1 MNKTARRILQ
11 GEMVMRIPRRTAKTK
26 WVVLA
31 LFVLIM
37 ATAAAGQRN
46 RSLKARVLM
55 PDGSPSQSVKVRL
68 EGSEGELI
76 RDSFTDSTGI
86 FEVSSLGTGIF
97 TIVVPTN
104 DRTYATTTE
113 RIEITRNSPDVVT
126 LTVYLNPKE
135 ESETRLKGGRHTV
148 SAREASTS
156 VPKKAREAYNRSVD
170 LSRRGQIEQA
180 IEELK
185 RAIALYPEYVHAYN
199 DLGVAYI
206 KLDLIDD
213 AIRALEKSITL
224 DPQAFNPR
232 LNLGIAN
239 VRRKD
244 FAQAEP
250 PLRTA
255 IGIDASVPLAHLYL
269 GIILWKTARAHEAE
283 DEFGR
288 ALSLGGSDIAIAHFY
303 LGQLYAEKDRIAEA
317 VAELETYLKQ
327 KPGSDDAQQAQQKI
341 VELRGRRR
349 ER

>member
-1 MNKTARRILQ
+1 MRTLRR
-11 GEMVMRIPRRTAKTK
+11 ADHTK
-26 WVVLA
+26 CAVLA
-31 LFVLIM
+31 LAVTMM
-37 ATAAAGQRN
+37 ATVAAGQRN

-55 PDGSPSQSVKVRL
+55 PDGSPSQSIKVRL

-76 RDSFTDSTGI
+76 RDSFTDSTGN
-86 FEVSSLGTGIF
+86 FEVSSLNTGIY

-104 DRTYATTTE
+104 DRTYATTAE
-113 RIEITRNSPDVVT
+113 RVEITRYSPDVVAI
-126 LTVYLNPKE
+126 TVYLNPKE
-135 ESETRLKGGRHTV
+135 EGATRLKSGRHTV
-148 SAREASTS
+148 SAREASNS

-170 LSRRGQIEQA
+170 LSQRGQTQQA

-206 KLDLIDD
+206 KLDLIDE
-213 AIRALEKSITL
+213 AIRALEKSTAL
-224 DPQAFNPR
+224 DPKAFNPR

-239 VRRKD
+239 VRRRD
-244 FAQAEP
+244 FVRAEP

-255 IGIDASVPLAHLYL
+255 LEIDAGAPLAHLYL
-269 GIILWKTARAHEAE
+269 GITLWKTARPDEAE

-303 LGQLYAEKDRIAEA
+303 LGQLYAEKERIAEA

-327 KPGSDDAQQAQQKI
+327 KPGSDDAQQARQKI
-341 VELRGRRR
+341 VELRGRNR

>member
-1 MNKTARRILQ
+1 MGILH
-11 GEMVMRIPRRTAKTK
+11 RAPNAKY
-26 WVVLA
+26 VVVALA
-31 LFVLIM
+31 VTMMI
-37 ATAAAGQRN
+37 TVAAGQRN

-76 RDSFTDSTGI
+76 RDSFTDSTGN
-86 FEVSSLGTGIF
+86 FEVSSLNTGIYL
-97 TIVVPTN
+97 IVVPTN
-104 DRTYATTTE
+104 DRNYATTAE
-113 RIEITRNSPDVVT
+113 RIEITRYSPDVVSI
-126 LTVYLNPKE
+126 TVYLNPKE
-135 ESETRLKGGRHTV
+135 ESGTRLKDGRHTV
-148 SAREASTS
+148 SAREATNS

-170 LSRRGQIEQA
+170 LSRRGQTQQA

-213 AIRALEKSITL
+213 AIRALDKSIAL

-244 FAQAEP
+244 FVRAEP

-255 IGIDASVPLAHLYL
+255 VGIDAGAPLAHLYL
-269 GIILWKTARAHEAE
+269 GITLWKTARGDEAE
-283 DEFGR
+283 DEFAR
-288 ALSLGGSDIAIAHFY
+288 ALSLGDNDIAIAHFY

-317 VAELETYLKQ
+317 VAELETYLRQ
-327 KPGSDDAQQAQQKI
+327 KPGSDDAQQARQKI
-341 VELRGRRR
+341 VELRGRHR

>member
-1 MNKTARRILQ
+1 MRIL
-11 GEMVMRIPRRTAKTK
+11 RRAAIAKCA
-26 WVVLA
+26 VLA
-31 LFVLIM
+31 LAVTMM
-37 ATAAAGQRN
+37 ATVAAGQRN

-76 RDSFTDSTGI
+76 RDSFTDSTGN
-86 FEVSSLGTGIF
+86 FEVRGINTGTY

-113 RIEITRNSPDVVT
+113 RIEITRYSPDVVT
-126 LTVYLNPKE
+126 ITVYLNPKE
-135 ESETRLKGGRHTV
+135 ESATRLKGGRHTV
-148 SAREASTS
+148 SARESSNSA
-156 VPKKAREAYNRSVD
+156 PKEAREAYNRSVD
-170 LSRRGQIEQA
+170 LSRRGQIQQA

-213 AIRALEKSITL
+213 AIRVLEKSIAL

-255 IGIDASVPLAHLYL
+255 VAIDASAPLAHLYL
-269 GIILWKTARAHEAE
+269 GITLWKTARADEAE

-327 KPGSDDAQQAQQKI
+327 KPDSDDAQQARQKI
-341 VELRGRRR
+341 VELRGRHR

>member
-1 MNKTARRILQ
+1 MRIL
-11 GEMVMRIPRRTAKTK
+11 PRAAISKCA
-26 WVVLA
+26 VLG
-31 LFVLIM
+31 LVFTMM
-37 ATAAAGQRN
+37 ATVAAVQRN

-55 PDGSPSQSVKVRL
+55 PDGSPSQSIKIRL
-68 EGSEGELI
+68 EGNEGELI
-76 RDSFTDSTGI
+76 RDSFTDSTGT
-86 FEVSSLGTGIF
+86 FEVSSLNTGAY

-113 RIEITRNSPDVVT
+113 RVEITRYSPDVVAI
-126 LTVYLNPKE
+126 TVYLNPKE
-135 ESETRLKGGRHTV
+135 EGATRLESGRHTV
-148 SAREASTS
+148 SAREASNS

-170 LSRRGQIEQA
+170 LSRRGQTQQA

-213 AIRALEKSITL
+213 AIRALEKTIAL
-224 DPQAFNPR
+224 DPRAFNPR

-244 FAQAEP
+244 FVQAEP

-255 IGIDASVPLAHLYL
+255 VVIDATAPLAHLYL
-269 GIILWKTARAHEAE
+269 GITLWKTARGDEAE

-317 VAELETYLKQ
+317 VAELETYVKQ
-327 KPGSDDAQQAQQKI
+327 KPGSDDARQARQKI
-341 VELRGRRR
+341 VELRGRNR